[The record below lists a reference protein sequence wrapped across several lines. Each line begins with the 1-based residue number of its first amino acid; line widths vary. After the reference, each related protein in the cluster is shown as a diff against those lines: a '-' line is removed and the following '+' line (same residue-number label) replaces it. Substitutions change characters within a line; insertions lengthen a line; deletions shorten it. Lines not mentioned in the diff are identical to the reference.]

1 MDGQMAKET
10 LELTSYSG
18 TFLILVLGIMV
29 ISGILAGLTN
39 YFFSEDQKS
48 RGLQAILGRCL
59 LGIAAAFTVPLF
71 LNIISSNLLATAQK
85 NPTNL
90 LVFNGICLI
99 FAFVLCRFKEIVF
112 VKPSQKTDKDKKD
125 NTIIIPI
132 KTEYGFETSQ
142 REFLRDKMN
151 RAGMPESE
159 LNILRS
165 IANKKH
171 AHTSL
176 VDLLK
181 DPELINYK
189 INETLSSLMA
199 KGFVDQRLSKE
210 NKLLLYLTPKGHR
223 ILAKVFGESYAYRH
237 NPPNE

>member
-1 MDGQMAKET
+1 MDGQMAKEA

-39 YFFSEDQKS
+39 YFFSENQKPQV
-48 RGLQAILGRCL
+48 LQAILGRCL
-59 LGIAAAFTVPLF
+59 LGIAAALTVPLF

-99 FAFVLCRFKEIVF
+99 FAFVLCRFKEIIF
-112 VKPSQKTDKDKKD
+112 VKQSRKTEKDKKD

-132 KTEYGFETSQ
+132 KTDYGFETSQ

-151 RAGMPESE
+151 RTGMSASE
-159 LNILRS
+159 LKILGS

-181 DPELINYK
+181 DPELINEK

-199 KGFVDQRLSKE
+199 KGFVEQRLSQE
-210 NKLLLYLTPKGHR
+210 NRLLLYLTPKGHR
-223 ILAKVFGESYAYRH
+223 ILTKALGESH
-237 NPPNE
+237 T

>member
-1 MDGQMAKET
+1 MGGQMAKEA

-39 YFFSEDQKS
+39 YFFSENQKP
-48 RGLQAILGRCL
+48 RVLQAILGRCL
-59 LGIAAAFTVPLF
+59 LGIAAALTVPLF
-71 LNIISSNLLATAQK
+71 LNIISSNLLTTAQK
-85 NPTNL
+85 NPINL

-99 FAFVLCRFKEIVF
+99 FAFVLCRFKEIIF
-112 VKPSQKTDKDKKD
+112 LKQSQKTEKGKKD

-142 REFLRDKMN
+142 REFLRDKIN
-151 RAGMPESE
+151 RSEMSASE
-159 LNILRS
+159 LKILGS

-181 DPELINYK
+181 DPGLINEK

-199 KGFVDQRLSKE
+199 KGFVEQRLSQE
-210 NKLLLYLTPKGHR
+210 NRLLLYLTPKGNR
-223 ILAKVFGESYAYRH
+223 ILTKALGESQAYRH
-237 NPPNE
+237 KT

>member
-1 MDGQMAKET
+1 M
-10 LELTSYSG
+10 TSYSV

-39 YFFSEDQKS
+39 YFFSKNQKPQV
-48 RGLQAILGRCL
+48 LEAILGRCL

-71 LNIISSNLLATAQK
+71 LNIISSNLLATAQN

-99 FAFVLCRFKEIVF
+99 FAFALCRFKEIVF
-112 VKPSQKTDKDKKD
+112 VKQSQKPGKDKKD

-142 REFLRDKMN
+142 REFLRDKIN
-151 RAGMPESE
+151 QTGISSNE
-159 LNILRS
+159 LKILGS
-165 IANKKH
+165 IAGQKH
-171 AHTSL
+171 ARTSL

-181 DPELINYK
+181 DPELINEK

-199 KGFVDQRLSKE
+199 KGFVEQRLSKE
-210 NKLLLYLTPKGHR
+210 NRLLLYLTPKGNR
-223 ILAKVFGESYAYRH
+223 ILTKALGESPAYRR
-237 NPPNE
+237 NDP

>member
-39 YFFSEDQKS
+39 YFFSENQKP
-48 RGLQAILGRCL
+48 RVLQTILGRCL
-59 LGIAAAFTVPLF
+59 LGIAAALTVPLF

-85 NPTNL
+85 NPINL

-99 FAFVLCRFKEIVF
+99 FAFALCRFKEIIF
-112 VKPSQKTDKDKKD
+112 VKQSQKTEKDKKD

-142 REFLRDKMN
+142 REFLRDKIN
-151 RAGMPESE
+151 RTGMSASE
-159 LNILRS
+159 LKILGS

-181 DPELINYK
+181 DPELINDK

-199 KGFVDQRLSKE
+199 KGFVEQRLSQE
-210 NKLLLYLTPKGHR
+210 NRLLLYLTPKGHR
-223 ILAKVFGESYAYRH
+223 ILTKALGESHAYRH
-237 NPPNE
+237 

>member
-1 MDGQMAKET
+1 MDGQMAKDA

-39 YFFSEDQKS
+39 YFFSENQKT
-48 RGLQAILGRCL
+48 RGLQTILGRCL
-59 LGIAAAFTVPLF
+59 LGIAAALTVPLF

-85 NPTNL
+85 NPINL

-99 FAFVLCRFKEIVF
+99 FAFVLCRFKEIIF
-112 VKPSQKTDKDKKD
+112 VKQSRKTEKDKKD

-132 KTEYGFETSQ
+132 KTEYGLETSQ
-142 REFLRDKMN
+142 REFLRDKIN
-151 RAGMPESE
+151 RSEMSASE
-159 LNILRS
+159 LKILES

-181 DPELINYK
+181 DPELINEK

-199 KGFVDQRLSKE
+199 KGFVEQRLSQE
-210 NKLLLYLTPKGHR
+210 NRLLLYLTPKGHR
-223 ILAKVFGESYAYRH
+223 VLSKALGESNTYRH
-237 NPPNE
+237 KNL

>member
-1 MDGQMAKET
+1 MDGQMAKEA

-39 YFFSEDQKS
+39 YFFSENQKPQV
-48 RGLQAILGRCL
+48 LQAILGRCL
-59 LGIAAAFTVPLF
+59 LGIAAALTVPLF

-99 FAFVLCRFKEIVF
+99 FAFVLCRFKEIIF
-112 VKPSQKTDKDKKD
+112 VKQSRKTEKDKKD

-132 KTEYGFETSQ
+132 KTDYGFETSQ

-151 RAGMPESE
+151 RTGMSGSE
-159 LNILRS
+159 LKILGS

-181 DPELINYK
+181 DPGLINEK

-199 KGFVDQRLSKE
+199 KGFVEQRLSQE
-210 NKLLLYLTPKGHR
+210 NRLLLYLTPKGHR
-223 ILAKVFGESYAYRH
+223 ILTKALGESHA
-237 NPPNE
+237 

>member
-1 MDGQMAKET
+1 MNGQMVKET

-39 YFFSEDQKS
+39 YFFSENQKP

-59 LGIAAAFTVPLF
+59 LGIAAASTVPLF

-85 NPTNL
+85 NPINL

-99 FAFVLCRFKEIVF
+99 FAFVSCRFKEIIF
-112 VKPSQKTDKDKKD
+112 VKQSQKTEKDKKD

-132 KTEYGFETSQ
+132 KTEYGMETSQ
-142 REFLRDKMN
+142 REFVREKTN
-151 RAGMPESE
+151 RTGLSVSE
-159 LNILRS
+159 LKILGS

-176 VDLLK
+176 VNLLK
-181 DPELINYK
+181 DPELINEK

-199 KGFVDQRLSKE
+199 KGFVEQRLSKE
-210 NKLLLYLTPKGHR
+210 NRLLLYLTPKGNR
-223 ILAKVFGESYAYRH
+223 ILTKALGESHA
-237 NPPNE
+237 

>member
-18 TFLILVLGIMV
+18 TLLVLILGIMV

-39 YFFSEDQKS
+39 YFFSENQKP

-59 LGIAAAFTVPLF
+59 LGIAAASTVPLF

-85 NPTNL
+85 NPINL

-99 FAFVLCRFKEIVF
+99 FAFVSCRFKEIIF
-112 VKPSQKTDKDKKD
+112 VKQSQKTEKDKKD

-132 KTEYGFETSQ
+132 KTEYGLETSQ

-151 RAGMPESE
+151 RTGLSVSE
-159 LNILRS
+159 LKILGS

-176 VDLLK
+176 VNLLK
-181 DPELINYK
+181 DPELINEK

-199 KGFVDQRLSKE
+199 KGFVEQRLSKE
-210 NKLLLYLTPKGHR
+210 NRLLLYLTPKGHR
-223 ILAKVFGESYAYRH
+223 ILTKALGESHVYRH
-237 NPPNE
+237 KT

>member
-1 MDGQMAKET
+1 MDGQMAKEA
-10 LELTSYSG
+10 LELTYYSVS
-18 TFLILVLGIMV
+18 FLILVLGIMV

-39 YFFSEDQKS
+39 YFFSKNQKPQV
-48 RGLQAILGRCL
+48 LEAILGRCL

-71 LNIISSNLLATAQK
+71 LNIISSNLLVTANK
-85 NPTNL
+85 NPINL

-112 VKPSQKTDKDKKD
+112 VKQSQKPGKDKKD

-142 REFLRDKMN
+142 REFLRDKIN
-151 RAGMPESE
+151 QTGISSNE
-159 LNILRS
+159 LKILGS
-165 IANKKH
+165 IASQKH
-171 AHTSL
+171 ARTSL

-181 DPELINYK
+181 DPELINEK

-199 KGFVDQRLSKE
+199 KGFVEQRLSKE
-210 NKLLLYLTPKGHR
+210 NRLLLYLTPKGNR
-223 ILAKVFGESYAYRH
+223 ILTKALGESPAYRR
-237 NPPNE
+237 NDP